1 MTGFPNSPKLLRAG
15 IVTMSPDSGA
25 VERIISLQY
34 APETLSR
41 SLAPQLVGG
50 QATQGQAVRYAG
62 APQETITL
70 QAVLDA
76 TDQLEFPDQNAEVA
90 ENGLHA
96 ALAALET
103 LLYPASA
110 QLEKQKTQLAAGSL
124 QIAPLEAPLALFVW
138 SAKRIVPVMLE
149 NLQITEQFFDA
160 NLNPIRADLNLTL
173 KVLSVNDLGF
183 GHRGAGLFMAYL
195 KAKEGLAQKAAG
207 GTLETL
213 GAGGSL

>member
-1 MTGFPNSPKLLRAG
+1 MSGFPGSPKLLRAG
-15 IVTMSPDSGA
+15 IVLISPESGA

-41 SLAPQLVGG
+41 TLTPQVTGG
-50 QATQGQAVRYAG
+50 EAGRGKPLRYAT

-70 QAVLDA
+70 EAKLDA
-76 TDQLEFPDQNAEVA
+76 TDQLEHPD
-90 ENGLHA
+90 ENTEATQSGLYP

-124 QIAPLEAPLALFVW
+124 TIAPLEAPLALFVW
-138 SAKRIVPVMLE
+138 SARRIVPVMLE
-149 NLQITEQFFDA
+149 NLQITEQFFDP
-160 NLNPIRADLNLTL
+160 NLNPVRADLNLTL
-173 KVLSVNDLGF
+173 KVLSVDDLGY
-183 GHRGAGLFMAYL
+183 GHRGGGLFMAYL

-213 GAGGSL
+213 GVGGSL